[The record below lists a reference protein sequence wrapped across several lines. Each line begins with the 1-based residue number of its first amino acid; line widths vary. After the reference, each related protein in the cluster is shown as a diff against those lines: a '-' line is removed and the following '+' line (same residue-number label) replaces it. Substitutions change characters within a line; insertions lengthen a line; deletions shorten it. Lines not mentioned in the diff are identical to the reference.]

1 MIGFIFKKDNILVSY
16 IILFFAFLFITNSN
30 FTIDQTIQVAGAVD
44 GYQYFLIS
52 KNVPFVAQ
60 DIQYIKG
67 ERFMIPYI
75 IGLISKSTGL
85 DLFFTYKISSVIAFL
100 YLTFLFTRILRNINL
115 NTNTI
120 IISVSLIVFNPYLFR
135 YFLSVPTMIGDLI
148 FMIASLLILEGLLKK
163 EKPKIFYGFVI
174 SLISRQNGI
183 IFFISFLISKLI
195 LRKKSIFTV
204 TDIIYFLIISILIY
218 SISTFYAINAAPLA
232 QKGSDFYKTILTG
245 TFGFNYTLKEFIFF
259 IIYPLLSF
267 GPMLILLLSKKLNVT
282 KKINVELMIIL
293 ILSFLG
299 IVGVAFLAGPT
310 VAGKNF
316 IRLSNFIFPSL
327 VIFIN
332 LLFLENINILNKKYY
347 IFFIILI
354 FIIWSF
360 HPTFSKI
367 NVFEP
372 LKNLLN

>member
-1 MIGFIFKKDNILVSY
+1 MFKKDNILVSY

-30 FTIDQTIQVAGAVD
+30 FTIDQTIQEAGAVD

-100 YLTFLFTRILRNINL
+100 YLTFLFIKILRNINL

-174 SLISRQNGI
+174 SLISRHNQGCSEKWRPKEDCKIENGI
-183 IFFISFLISKLI
+183 RKISSC
-195 LRKKSIFTV
+195 R
-204 TDIIYFLIISILIY
+204 
-218 SISTFYAINAAPLA
+218 
-232 QKGSDFYKTILTG
+232 
-245 TFGFNYTLKEFIFF
+245 
-259 IIYPLLSF
+259 
-267 GPMLILLLSKKLNVT
+267 
-282 KKINVELMIIL
+282 
-293 ILSFLG
+293 
-299 IVGVAFLAGPT
+299 
-310 VAGKNF
+310 
-316 IRLSNFIFPSL
+316 
-327 VIFIN
+327 
-332 LLFLENINILNKKYY
+332 
-347 IFFIILI
+347 
-354 FIIWSF
+354 W
-360 HPTFSKI
+360 
-367 NVFEP
+367 
-372 LKNLLN
+372 

>member
-1 MIGFIFKKDNILVSY
+1 MIGSMFKKDYILVSY
-16 IILFFAFLFITNSN
+16 IILFFVFLFITTPN
-30 FTIDQTIQVAGAVD
+30 FSIDQTIQEANAVD

-52 KNVPFVAQ
+52 RNAPFFAQ

-67 ERFMIPYI
+67 ERFILPYL

-85 DLFFTYKISSVIAFL
+85 DLFLTYKISSVIAFL
-100 YLTFLFTRILRNINL
+100 YLTFLFTRILKNIDL
-115 NTNTI
+115 SRNTI
-120 IISVSLIVFNPYLFR
+120 IISVSLIMFNPYLFR
-135 YFLSVPTMIGDLI
+135 YFLSIPTMVGDLI
-148 FMIASLLILEGLLKK
+148 FMISSLLILEGLLKK
-163 EKPKIFYGFVI
+163 EKSKIFYGFII

-195 LRKKSIFTV
+195 FRNKSIFTV
-204 TDIIYFLIISILIY
+204 IDIIYFLIISILIY
-218 SISTFYAINAAPLA
+218 SINTFYAINAAPLA
-232 QKGSDFYKTILTG
+232 QKGSIFYKTILTG
-245 TFGFNYTLKEFIFF
+245 TFGFNYTFKEFILF

-267 GPMLILLLSKKLNVT
+267 GPIIILLLSKKINII
-282 KKINVELMIIL
+282 KKVNMEMIVIL

-316 IRLSNFIFPSL
+316 IRLSNLILPSL

-332 LLFLENINILNKKYY
+332 MLFVENINILNKKYY
-347 IFFIILI
+347 LFFIISI

-367 NVFEP
+367 NIFGP
-372 LKNLLN
+372 LKDLLN